1 MPNDY
6 TKTAIKAAFIRL
18 LNERP
23 LNKISVKSIVDI
35 CNISRNTFYYHYQDI
50 PSLLEEIIIEAANT
64 LTQQHDT
71 ALSMETCIESA

>member
-23 LNKISVKSIVDI
+23 LNKISVKKH
-35 CNISRNTFYYHYQDI
+35 CGYLQYQPQYLYYHYQDI

-64 LTQQHDT
+64 LDT
-71 ALSMETCIESA
+71 AA